1 MKLRKLI
8 AILMVTAMV
17 ISMAGCGGNTA
28 SGTGDATTGNSGTE
42 NSVNTG
48 DTTNATTN
56 ADGTAA
62 NAGDEKKEEQK
73 ANVELSLKELIESA
87 TVGKYNV
94 IDGVTYQQLADD
106 FGVEYLG
113 ANVSEETAFA
123 SAPGYFTSDDGTI
136 EYEVGLFYFDGE
148 GVKYGMSAYPA
159 GGTMGESYT
168 QATFELDGSFTSV
181 MTNVEE
187 TAWASGQD
195 VNTLGGCGSYL
206 YDSVAYSLPEIV
218 KALGLDKLDS
228 NFLTTAE
235 AIMAGQ
241 YTTCSGEFETEYGKA
256 TVGLSSF
263 TVNTDYPTGYL
274 SIKFADGS
282 APVKGVSFMDSYY
295 GTFFDNAKHH
305 VVSLSV
311 GNDVF

>member
-1 MKLRKLI
+1 
-8 AILMVTAMV
+8 
-17 ISMAGCGGNTA
+17 
-28 SGTGDATTGNSGTE
+28 
-42 NSVNTG
+42 
-48 DTTNATTN
+48 
-56 ADGTAA
+56 
-62 NAGDEKKEEQK
+62 
-73 ANVELSLKELIESA
+73 
-87 TVGKYNV
+87 
-94 IDGVTYQQLADD
+94 
-106 FGVEYLG
+106 
-113 ANVSEETAFA
+113 
-123 SAPGYFTSDDGTI
+123 
-136 EYEVGLFYFDGE
+136 
-148 GVKYGMSAYPA
+148 MSAYSA
-159 GGTMGESYT
+159 DGTMGESYT
-168 QATFELDGSFTSV
+168 QVKFDLDGSFISA

-187 TAWASGQD
+187 PAWVSGQD
-195 VNTLGGCGSYL
+195 VYALGGCGAYL
-206 YDSVAYSLPEIV
+206 YDSMAYSLPEMV
-218 KALGLDKLDS
+218 KSLGLDKLDS